1 MKSETEADKMGTN
14 FRKMAKEMKVSST
27 EIATAAVTFY
37 RQGLDDSAVNERLE
51 WVTKYAKVANIAF
64 DEAAEL
70 VTAAT
75 NSMSADIQ
83 GDVQRVVDVFL
94 YLGDAAATSGEEI
107 GKAMQKA
114 SASATQFGLSFEWL
128 GAYIATVSEQTRQ
141 APESIGN
148 AFNTMM
154 ARMHSIKQ
162 NGFNSEDETKI
173 NDVAKALKGIDV
185 QLMDSEGNWR
195 KMSDIYADIADKWG
209 ELDDKQKSYIATTMA
224 GTRQQ
229 NVFFALMNDMSK
241 GLENGSRA
249 WELYNGAMEAAG
261 SATEKYAIWEE
272 SVAAAQGSLQ
282 ASLESLYATLVNGEA
297 IKTFYDI
304 LTGIVDGLNNLG
316 GIGPIVVAV
325 IGAIAATIVV
335 MGHSAA
341 VAAGETLTLAA
352 AGQALSTAFS
362 AHPVMLFATILLTLI
377 GALGGV
383 GAILDLLPDK
393 AKQFD
398 EALSNFDKHQTNV
411 EKLKTLQEN
420 LGNSFDKVMSGAQ
433 MSAIEMS
440 AYNSL
445 LDQAAQISPN
455 AKQAVDQLREGYL
468 SEAEALAILNGELEK
483 RIKHE
488 EDLSMSEAR
497 KALNSISVNDDL
509 KQNGQ
514 ASSAFKRLEE
524 YGYTGDNDSLGGALR
539 NFQRAYSDMS
549 ERSRLQ
555 WKDLYVAMG
564 KAKKLAFPNNDF
576 HDNQESWG
584 LVGTYLW
591 SELYGDGGPEQY
603 QKELEAELDRWTE
616 ITLQCLGN
624 IDPIMRGIA
633 QKQIKNIIMG
643 EDGEIDYFDFSEKT
657 RTSLQKYVNGF
668 LAEAANALKEAPTEE
683 MYQEVYDSFGF
694 DASKLQFAHSVDFDE
709 MGNAVYE

>member
-249 WELYNGAMEAAG
+249 WELYNGALDAAG

-272 SVAAAQGSLQ
+272 SIAAAQGSLQ
-282 ASLESLYATLVNGEA
+282 ASLESLYATLANGGA
-297 IKTFYDI
+297 IKTFYGV

-316 GIGPIVVAV
+316 GVGPVVVAV
-325 IGAIAATIVV
+325 IGAIATTIAV

-352 AGQALSTAFS
+352 AGKALSTAFS
-362 AHPVMLFATILLTLI
+362 SHPVMLFATALLALIPII
-377 GALGGV
+377 GAF
-383 GAILDLLPDK
+383 GAMIDDGSLSPEEKFEAASK
-393 AKQFD
+393 AM
-398 EALSNFDKHQTNV
+398 EESHGRL
-411 EKLKTLQEN
+411 EKLQKLQVDLNKSFNEMYSGGAEKTA
-420 LGNSFDKVMSGAQ
+420 AQ
-433 MSAIEMS
+433 LATH
-440 AYNSL
+440 NRL
-445 LDQAAQISPN
+445 LEQVSQISPT
-455 AKQAVDQLREGYL
+455 AK
-468 SEAEALAILNGELEK
+468 SAI
-483 RIKHE
+483 
-488 EDLSMSEAR
+488 
-497 KALNSISVNDDL
+497 DDL
-509 KQNGQ
+509 KSGMMDYATVLGIVNSEFDKLINTEQEFSREQALKKLVNFNPSDGIVGEYNQSSRIRDWLTQQGFDGSTDSFEKTMRQMIEWRGSIQYTYDEMTEEFSDLVSDVVAENWTNAEFSGSDADYSLLAQMLWSRIVGDPDKSKKALEDKANEWINLALDAVGAVGADRAVLADVVRELIVGENGQ
-514 ASSAFKRLEE
+514 LDAGDFTEE
-524 YGYTGDNDSLGGALR
+524 TN
-539 NFQRAYSDMS
+539 RAIQ
-549 ERSRLQ
+549 Q
-555 WKDLYVAMG
+555 WVANTT
-564 KAKKLAFPNNDF
+564 K
-576 HDNQESWG
+576 
-584 LVGTYLW
+584 
-591 SELYGDGGPEQY
+591 
-603 QKELEAELDRWTE
+603 
-616 ITLQCLGN
+616 
-624 IDPIMRGIA
+624 
-633 QKQIKNIIMG
+633 
-643 EDGEIDYFDFSEKT
+643 
-657 RTSLQKYVNGF
+657 
-668 LAEAANALKEAPTEE
+668 ALKEAPTED
-683 MYQEVYDSFGF
+683 MYQALYDSFGF
-694 DASKLQFAHSVDFDE
+694 DASTIQFTHLVDFDE
-709 MGNAVYE
+709 WGDGVYE